1 MYVSALNSFMKEK
14 YTFGLEMINNE
25 MPIDCTK
32 LTVLFVLHLSSGVT
46 HSASFVLPLIAYV
59 TVEQ

>member
-1 MYVSALNSFMKEK
+1 MKDK

-25 MPIDCTK
+25 MPTEYMK
-32 LTVLFVLHLSSGVT
+32 LTFLFVLQLSSSMK

-59 TVEQ
+59 TVEH